1 MDRMTK
7 IITAV
12 YAKGVFK
19 PLAHVKLQENQK
31 VRISV
36 TDEDPDRSDKKWSAL
51 LKTVHRRNRKFSSKE
66 VEADITAAIKEV
78 RAKK

>member
-1 MDRMTK
+1 MTR

-12 YAKGVFK
+12 YSKGVFK
-19 PLAHVKLQENQK
+19 PLAHVKLHENQK

-36 TDEDPDRSDKKWSAL
+36 TDENPDRSDKKWNAL
-51 LKTVHRRNRKFSSKE
+51 LKTVHRRNQKFPSKE
-66 VEADITAAIKEV
+66 IEADITAAIREV